1 MDKLP
6 LEGIRVC
13 DFSWVVVGP
22 MVTRMLA
29 VMGAEVIKIESSVH
43 TDILRRIGP
52 YLDGVQG
59 IERTGNFHRVNL
71 SKKSCTLNLTK
82 PKAVELAKDIVRI
95 SDIVVS
101 NFSYGVMERL
111 GLGNEVLKDLK
122 PELILVSSSGMGSSG
137 PNKEFVCYNEE
148 AYAYGGLG
156 YLTGYEG
163 KAPSSIAAEPGD
175 CMTPI
180 LETLAVLSALHYRSR
195 TGRSQTI
202 DVSMAEV
209 IATQVPEAIMDY
221 SMNQRVCVRSGNHM
235 EVMAPHN
242 CYPCKGEDK
251 WIAIAVTNDEEWEA
265 FCKAVGKP
273 EWTEDNR
280 FSDQFRRFKN
290 QVELDGLIA
299 GWTRNHSANEV
310 TEILQSAGVPAGP
323 SLSIEEMVNDPQLN
337 QRGFFVAP
345 EHPEVGKRML
355 EGVPWKSNTCEPVFK
370 PAPLLG
376 QDNYY
381 VFHDL
386 LGLSDE
392 EIAELVI
399 EGVVE

>member
-202 DVSMAEV
+202 DVSMADV

-355 EGVPWKSNTCEPVFK
+355 PGMPWKSNTCEPVFK